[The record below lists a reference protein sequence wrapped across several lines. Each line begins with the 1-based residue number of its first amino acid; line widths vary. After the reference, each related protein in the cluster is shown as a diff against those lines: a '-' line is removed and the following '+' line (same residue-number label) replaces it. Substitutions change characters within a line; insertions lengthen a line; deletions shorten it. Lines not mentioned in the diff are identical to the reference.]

1 VTHPESPLTAIREF
15 AWGTPDYRA
24 FCELRQ
30 QILRAPLGLNLYD
43 EDLDAEKNHAHIGL
57 YDGDRLAGGAIL
69 IEHDD
74 KVGQLRQMLVIPEL
88 RNRGLGRR
96 IVGGVEDAARAR
108 SMRTLFLHA
117 RHVAVDFYRR
127 CGFATV
133 GDEFMSHGIPHVRME
148 KSLDILENNGKN
160 TVTKLQSRDP

>member
-1 VTHPESPLTAIREF
+1 MPEIREF
-15 AWGTPDYRA
+15 AWGTPDYGA

-30 QILRAPLGLNLYD
+30 EILRAPLGLNLYD
-43 EDLDAEKNHAHIGL
+43 EDLDAEKSHAHIGL
-57 YDGDRLAGGAIL
+57 FDGDRLAGGALL
-69 IEHDD
+69 IEHGD

-133 GDEFMSHGIPHVRME
+133 GDEFVSHGIPHVRME
-148 KSLDILENNGKN
+148 KTLDILGAVSKN
-160 TVTKLQSRDP
+160 TLRGAKSRDP